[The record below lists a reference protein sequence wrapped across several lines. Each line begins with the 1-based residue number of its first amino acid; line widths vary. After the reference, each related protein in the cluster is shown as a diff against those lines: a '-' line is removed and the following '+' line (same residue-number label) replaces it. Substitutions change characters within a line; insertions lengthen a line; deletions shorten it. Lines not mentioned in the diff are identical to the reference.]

1 MFEPSVD
8 GVEVDGD
15 KRTGESREV
24 PEATLNCDVS
34 NQKFDLYTNQQIAC
48 CLNIA
53 RLDPA

>member
-15 KRTGESREV
+15 KRTGESREA
-24 PEATLNCDVS
+24 PEATLNCDLS
-34 NQKFDLYTNQQIAC
+34 NQKFAQYTNQEIAC
-48 CLNIA
+48 CLNLS